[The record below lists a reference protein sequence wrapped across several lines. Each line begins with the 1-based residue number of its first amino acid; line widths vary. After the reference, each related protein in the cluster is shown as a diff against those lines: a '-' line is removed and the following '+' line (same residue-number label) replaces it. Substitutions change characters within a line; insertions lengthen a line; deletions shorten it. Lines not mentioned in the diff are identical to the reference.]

1 MKNVTTSL
9 NSLNSKV
16 DKIEVDKSVPFS
28 VDLSKLNDVLKNDVV
43 KKDVYYA
50 KMKDSENRKINITDL
65 ATNATLN
72 AKINEVKNKIP
83 NITILATNTA
93 PTAVG
98 NKTPNISNL
107 TKKLFFFRNIFKLLR
122 IYTR

>member
-1 MKNVTTSL
+1 MKNVPTSL
-9 NSLNSKV
+9 HSLNSKI
-16 DKIEVDKSVPFS
+16 DKIEVDKLVPFS

-50 KMKDSENRKINITDL
+50 RMKDSENRKINITDL
-65 ATNATLN
+65 ATNTTLN

-93 PTAVG
+93 PTAVE
-98 NKTPNISNL
+98 NKRPNVSNL
-107 TKKLFFFRNIFKLLR
+107 TKKLFFFRNIFRLLR